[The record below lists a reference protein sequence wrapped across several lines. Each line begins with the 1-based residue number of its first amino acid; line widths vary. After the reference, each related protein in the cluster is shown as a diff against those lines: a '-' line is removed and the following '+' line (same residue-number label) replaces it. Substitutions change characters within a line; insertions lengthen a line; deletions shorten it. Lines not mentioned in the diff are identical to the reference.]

1 MSINSVYFSLEFL
14 EVDRLVADFSSVLRV
29 NFYR

>member
-1 MSINSVYFSLEFL
+1 VYFSLEFL
-14 EVDRLVADFSSVLRV
+14 EVDRLVADFSSVLLV